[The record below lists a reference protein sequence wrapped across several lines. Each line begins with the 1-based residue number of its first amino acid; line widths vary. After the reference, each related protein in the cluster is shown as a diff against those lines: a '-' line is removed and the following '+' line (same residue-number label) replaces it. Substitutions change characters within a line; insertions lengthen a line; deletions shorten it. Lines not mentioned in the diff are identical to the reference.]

1 MPRLGLTADTII
13 ETAAQIANE
22 IGVDKIS
29 IKLLAEKCNI
39 KSPSF
44 YNHFTNL
51 DEIKNS
57 IMLYGWK
64 QLEEKALRAAVG
76 VSGYDA
82 VKAICYAFYDYATNN
97 AGIFDAMLWYNNFQD
112 ERAHKAT
119 QNMFDMIYKITAS
132 LNISEQNS
140 RHLVRMF
147 RSFLEGFCLLV
158 NKKSFG
164 HPQSVSDT
172 FALSIDTLIAGM
184 KSLENK

>member
-82 VKAICYAFYDYATNN
+82 VKAICYAFTNMPR
-97 AGIFDAMLWYNNFQD
+97 AMRAYSTPCFGTTIFRTKRLI
-112 ERAHKAT
+112 RRHK
-119 QNMFDMIYKITAS
+119 I
-132 LNISEQNS
+132 
-140 RHLVRMF
+140 
-147 RSFLEGFCLLV
+147 C
-158 NKKSFG
+158 
-164 HPQSVSDT
+164 
-172 FALSIDTLIAGM
+172 SI
-184 KSLENK
+184 

>member
-13 ETAAQIANE
+13 ETAAQMANE
-22 IGVDKIS
+22 IGIDKIS
-29 IKLLAEKCNI
+29 IKLLAEKFNI

-51 DEIKNS
+51 DEIKNGV
-57 IMLYGWK
+57 MLYGWK

-82 VKAICYAFYDYATNN
+82 VKAICYAFYDYATSN
-97 AGIFDAMLWYNNFQD
+97 AGIFDAMLWYNNF
-112 ERAHKAT
+112 H
-119 QNMFDMIYKITAS
+119 YKITAS
-132 LNISEQNS
+132 LSISEQNS

-164 HPQSVSDT
+164 NPLPVSDT
-172 FALSIDTLIAGM
+172 FALSVDTLIAGM

>member
-1 MPRLGLTADTII
+1 MPT
-13 ETAAQIANE
+13 
-22 IGVDKIS
+22 S
-29 IKLLAEKCNI
+29 
-39 KSPSF
+39 
-44 YNHFTNL
+44 
-51 DEIKNS
+51 
-57 IMLYGWK
+57 
-64 QLEEKALRAAVG
+64 
-76 VSGYDA
+76 
-82 VKAICYAFYDYATNN
+82 N

-119 QNMFDMIYKITAS
+119 QNMFDVIYKITAS

-164 HPQSVSDT
+164 NPLPVSDT
-172 FALSIDTLIAGM
+172 FALSVDTLIAGM

>member
-13 ETAAQIANE
+13 ETAAQMVNE
-22 IGVDKIS
+22 IGIDKIS

-51 DEIKNS
+51 DEIKNGV
-57 IMLYGWK
+57 MLYGWK

-76 VSGYDA
+76 VSGYAA
-82 VKAICYAFYDYATNN
+82 VKAICYAFYDYATSN

-112 ERAHKAT
+112 EKAHKAT

-140 RHLVRMF
+140 AISCVCSAPF
-147 RSFLEGFCLLV
+147 W
-158 NKKSFG
+158 KA
-164 HPQSVSDT
+164 SVCS
-172 FALSIDTLIAGM
+172 SI
-184 KSLENK
+184 KSLSATRCPYRILLLFQSIP